1 MNIQQY
7 IHSLTDEE
15 FEQLC
20 TEYLTLHYKNKNIT
34 IHGTR
39 LKKDGGKDIVG
50 TAQDVPYE
58 IWAECKRHNR
68 ALGLEK
74 ISKNVIL
81 VISKGINELIYFSTS
96 DITRNAVK
104 HVSIVAA
111 KHNFSVT
118 FIYGNRLYQELS
130 ILPRFQYGFEKS
142 NEIIKNDLR
151 ISRFF
156 SVFED
161 TEKYTE
167 ESELV
172 LQRDNIFYIDIYLT
186 NLYSATVSDVTCTLP
201 KMADIIFHVPEIHNC
216 FNMLQGSNRVI
227 QIRAEVLSS
236 YTVKHIPAL
245 TLKYKCNG
253 HTYSKKVPGGFIDP
267 TKLIYYPL
275 VGENVQNFLSSKI
288 LPLLKGNGFSP
299 IYMLNITGK
308 SGTGKTRLLSEII
321 NSAKSYNFQTLYCDA
336 KKQNG
341 FEILRE
347 FLCACLGLPYGTGN
361 ISCTL
366 DDFSK
371 IIKQYYGN
379 SKVSEAVFSFVF
391 HKKLDPDILYYLK
404 EALLFFSCNIVG
416 GVSLIWTID
425 NLQCLDK
432 ETLDII
438 YFLIAHLQECFPEV
452 IFSLG
457 TNTEIV
463 PLDSQGFVNE
473 FLAKINEYEDVASYV
488 YTCGEMQNND
498 AKTLYYHAIPNLQG
512 FDYFTRLLLNKS
524 GKRPFDII
532 MLIHW
537 FYDQNLINIST
548 HNMVIPSKKEEIENF
563 INKVPVKS
571 KEIIDQRFQLQMH
584 KKFSFDTTLGY
595 FDAFKVVV
603 KSILYFGGETP
614 VDFLASLNIDGDMLF
629 ELSQSLF
636 FKYMDKYPKIVFYHD
651 NIYRYFEGYQFYQ
664 NDRSLSLKIIKWLNE
679 NAWYK
684 SNLRTTAIFDCYIR
698 ASEYEEAVR
707 FGISS
712 ISSECDKRN
721 FQAVIHIGTELLK
734 DVAPYIYSYAPSDVE
749 WLADELAQELS
760 MTDKGETAIYFSIAN
775 NTLTGD
781 YNNEY
786 LFHLFNSAG
795 EEVGLTDTD
804 TATGKQI
811 SDYSPNDTSAHYTV
825 SFIGETHSYTL
836 LLAKNTDKESQ
847 VVEALHKALPALV
860 IVIVI
865 VSVLVAVFY
874 AWYITA
880 PIKKISKMSRRMA
893 NMDFNNFCPVER
905 TDEIGVLANSLNSL
919 SSNLSAALMELKEAN
934 QKLQVDIDKE
944 KELELRRM
952 EFFSAASHELKT
964 PITIIKGQLQE
975 MLCGVGR
982 YKDRETYLAQSLEVT
997 NSLEKMVQELL
1008 TVSRIEA
1015 PQYSCVKTHFDFT
1028 QFLRQRLAAFDDL
1041 FVQKELSV
1049 AINLLPDIYI
1059 DGDMGLLQKV
1069 VDNLLGNAATYSP
1082 PGNSVRVNLRQAEEK
1097 VYLTIENTGV
1107 HIPEDDISKLFE
1119 PFYRVEQ
1126 SRNRQTGGSGL
1137 GLYIVKTIINLHNA
1151 EVSVQNTDDGVSI
1164 KVIF

>member
-1 MNIQQY
+1 MI
-7 IHSLTDEE
+7 
-15 FEQLC
+15 
-20 TEYLTLHYKNKNIT
+20 
-34 IHGTR
+34 
-39 LKKDGGKDIVG
+39 KKIK
-50 TAQDVPYE
+50 
-58 IWAECKRHNR
+58 
-68 ALGLEK
+68 
-74 ISKNVIL
+74 SKL
-81 VISKGINELIYFSTS
+81 
-96 DITRNAVK
+96 AVK
-104 HVSIVAA
+104 E
-111 KHNFSVT
+111 
-118 FIYGNRLYQELS
+118 FI
-130 ILPRFQYGFEKS
+130 
-142 NEIIKNDLR
+142 
-151 ISRFF
+151 IS
-156 SVFED
+156 
-161 TEKYTE
+161 
-167 ESELV
+167 
-172 LQRDNIFYIDIYLT
+172 
-186 NLYSATVSDVTCTLP
+186 
-201 KMADIIFHVPEIHNC
+201 
-216 FNMLQGSNRVI
+216 
-227 QIRAEVLSS
+227 
-236 YTVKHIPAL
+236 
-245 TLKYKCNG
+245 
-253 HTYSKKVPGGFIDP
+253 
-267 TKLIYYPL
+267 
-275 VGENVQNFLSSKI
+275 
-288 LPLLKGNGFSP
+288 
-299 IYMLNITGK
+299 
-308 SGTGKTRLLSEII
+308 
-321 NSAKSYNFQTLYCDA
+321 
-336 KKQNG
+336 
-341 FEILRE
+341 
-347 FLCACLGLPYGTGN
+347 
-361 ISCTL
+361 
-366 DDFSK
+366 
-371 IIKQYYGN
+371 
-379 SKVSEAVFSFVF
+379 
-391 HKKLDPDILYYLK
+391 
-404 EALLFFSCNIVG
+404 ALLIAFCCGITYFF
-416 GVSLIWTID
+416 
-425 NLQCLDK
+425 
-432 ETLDII
+432 
-438 YFLIAHLQECFPEV
+438 
-452 IFSLG
+452 
-457 TNTEIV
+457 
-463 PLDSQGFVNE
+463 
-473 FLAKINEYEDVASYV
+473 
-488 YTCGEMQNND
+488 
-498 AKTLYYHAIPNLQG
+498 
-512 FDYFTRLLLNKS
+512 
-524 GKRPFDII
+524 
-532 MLIHW
+532 
-537 FYDQNLINIST
+537 
-548 HNMVIPSKKEEIENF
+548 
-563 INKVPVKS
+563 
-571 KEIIDQRFQLQMH
+571 
-584 KKFSFDTTLGY
+584 
-595 FDAFKVVV
+595 
-603 KSILYFGGETP
+603 ILHF
-614 VDFLASLNIDGDMLF
+614 
-629 ELSQSLF
+629 
-636 FKYMDKYPKIVFYHD
+636 
-651 NIYRYFEGYQFYQ
+651 
-664 NDRSLSLKIIKWLNE
+664 
-679 NAWYK
+679 
-684 SNLRTTAIFDCYIR
+684 
-698 ASEYEEAVR
+698 
-707 FGISS
+707 
-712 ISSECDKRN
+712 
-721 FQAVIHIGTELLK
+721 
-734 DVAPYIYSYAPSDVE
+734 APYIYSYAPSDVE

-760 MTDKGETAIYFSIAN
+760 MTDKGETSIYFSIAN

-804 TATGKQI
+804 TATGKKI

-964 PITIIKGQLQE
+964 PITIIKGQLQG
-975 MLCGVGR
+975 MLCGIGR

-1082 PGNSVRVNLRQAEEK
+1082 PGNSIRVDLRQAEEK